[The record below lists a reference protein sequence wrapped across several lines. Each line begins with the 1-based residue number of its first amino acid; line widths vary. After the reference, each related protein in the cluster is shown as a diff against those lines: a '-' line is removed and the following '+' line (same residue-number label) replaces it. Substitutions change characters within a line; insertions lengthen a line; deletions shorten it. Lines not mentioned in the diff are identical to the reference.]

1 MASSVD
7 DEETRSCALD
17 LQMQVDPED
26 KADSGQPVPEQ
37 RCKSCDY
44 RAVMEHDIKM
54 SMARQHLLNTMTR
67 LMTKHPHFDANTDGD
82 YQEKLE
88 EIKSLKE
95 HEEWQRGKLKEAPIC
110 NIDNCI
116 GRSRRINEEM
126 RKLKIQSRESRESD
140 FVSPNKRKTAHQSKA
155 VTSPN
160 NSILTKN
167 SFQPL
172 ETLTDNND
180 QNNESSAVPE
190 QVPPI
195 MLRYTKDGTTKI
207 LADIRKVCGP
217 TENKF
222 TNGLVKIFPGTSQ
235 KHAEISNYCRTQ
247 GYDFHVIQP
256 ASKRPFKVVIK
267 NLPHDHDI
275 EEIKHCLKNELKFP
289 VERVVQLT
297 KFRTRQPLPFF
308 LVELT
313 KIKDVEKIYQI
324 EHINNYKVNVV
335 NYKGRG
341 IINQC
346 FKCNWYH
353 HKAGECQSR
362 ARCLKCAGPHETN
375 QCSIKETIPNPTCIN
390 CGEESHVASY
400 RGCKKF
406 PKKTTAQQNRENYFF
421 SNRSTFNS
429 ETNKIRSNISYARAS
444 NPQPHREM
452 ATLIQVTPTMSSNT
466 HFNSTPSSDYRDM
479 IDGLAELKK
488 LFQAFPNIFNALK
501 KLKHAQN
508 DMEKLT
514 ILIEALGVPRT
525 SASG

>member
-7 DEETRSCALD
+7 DEETRSCAGD
-17 LQMQVDPED
+17 FQMQVDPED
-26 KADSGQPVPEQ
+26 KADSGPPVPEQ
-37 RCKSCDY
+37 RCKPCDF
-44 RAVMEHDIKM
+44 RVDLEHDIKM
-54 SMARQHLLNTMTR
+54 SMARQHLLGGITRVMTE
-67 LMTKHPHFDANTDGD
+67 HPRFDAKTDGD

-88 EIKSLKE
+88 EIKSLEE
-95 HEEWQRGKLKEAPIC
+95 HIEWQRGLV
-110 NIDNCI
+110 
-116 GRSRRINEEM
+116 GSM
-126 RKLKIQSRESRESD
+126 RKLKIKSRESRESD

-172 ETLTDNND
+172 EALTDSNE
-180 QNNESSAVPE
+180 QNNETSAVPE

-222 TNGLVKIFPGTSQ
+222 TNGLVKILPGTSQ
-235 KHAEISNYCRTQ
+235 KHTEISNYCRTQ

-256 ASKRPFKVVIK
+256 VSKRPFKVVLK

-275 EEIKHCLKNELKFP
+275 EEIKYCLKNELKFP

-313 KIKDVEKIYQI
+313 KTKEVEKIYQI
-324 EHINNYKVNVV
+324 KHVNNYKVKVEE
-335 NYKGRG
+335 YKGRG

-375 QCSIKETIPNPTCIN
+375 QCSIKEPIPNPTCIN
-390 CGEESHVASY
+390 CGEEGHVASY

-429 ETNKIRSNISYARAS
+429 ETNKIRENISYARAS

-452 ATLIQVTPTMSSNT
+452 APLTQVTPTMSSNT
-466 HFNSTPSSDYRDM
+466 HSNSTPSSDYRDM

-488 LFQAFPNIFNALK
+488 LVQTFPNLFNALK

-508 DMEKLT
+508 DIDKLA
-514 ILIEALGVPRT
+514 ILIEALGFSGT